1 MKLTIERD
9 VLLNTLKATVGIVDK
24 KTTVPITAHV
34 RIKAHKKTADF
45 TATDLD
51 MEITKRAEANIIDGG
66 AVCVRADTLKEIAS
80 KLPSD
85 VAVTIEA
92 KDNGKVIVSAKRSR
106 FQLDALPADDFPTME
121 VTHEINK
128 KFSIPADIMQRMFH
142 HVVFAASTEE
152 TRYYLNGVYMH
163 SCNEGLCTVA
173 TNGHILAK
181 TLGEHLGTTAPGVI
195 IPTKAV
201 QHLPK
206 AFPADET
213 ELLVEV
219 FSNTRVKV
227 SGPNTCFITKTI
239 DGTFP
244 DYSRIIPASSDKT
257 LTIDRAAF
265 REAIDRVA
273 IMASERSRGIEFKFG
288 KDKITISLQNPEGG
302 TAQEEMPCTHD
313 AEGFTVKVNYEYML
327 QTLGTMDGQSVTFSF
342 TDEGSPILAKP
353 QDSDASIYV
362 IMPMR

>member
-9 VLLNTLKATVGIVDK
+9 TLLNALKATVGIVEK
-24 KTTVPITAHV
+24 KTTVPITSHI

-51 MEITKRAEANIIDGG
+51 MEITKRAEANVIEGG
-66 AVCVRADTLKEIAS
+66 TVCVRAETLKEIAT
-80 KLPSD
+80 KLPAD
-85 VAVTIEA
+85 VAITIEA

-106 FQLDALPADDFPTME
+106 FQLDALPADDFPTIDAGGCA
-121 VTHEINK
+121 EIFK
-128 KFSIPADIMQRMFH
+128 TTADQLLSMFNR
-142 HVVFAASTEE
+142 VGFATSTEE
-152 TRYYLNGVYMH
+152 TRYYLCGVYLH
-163 SCNEGLCTVA
+163 TDKAGIHAVA
-173 TNGHILAK
+173 TNGHVLAK
-181 TLGEHLGTTAPGVI
+181 TTDETIKAKLEGMI

-201 QHLPK
+201 QHMPK
-206 AFPADET
+206 AFPSDET
-213 ELLVEV
+213 ELTV
-219 FSNTRVKV
+219 SAAGSTRIKV
-227 SGPNTCFITKTI
+227 SDPTTCFITKTI

-244 DYSRIIPASSDKT
+244 DYARIIPAASDKT

-288 KDKITISLQNPEGG
+288 KDKITLSLQNPEGG
-302 TAQEEMPCTHD
+302 TAQEDLPCTHD

-327 QTLGTMDGQSVTFSF
+327 QTLGTMDGQSVAFSF
-342 TDEGSPILAKP
+342 TDEGSPILATP